1 MAPVTDVD
9 DTAVCDLPAVEQAAL
24 LRSRQLSARE
34 LLAAHRLRVEALD
47 GVVNAVVTRTWE
59 RAEAEAAGCDEDAAR
74 GDWRGPLHGLVLAH
88 KDLNDT
94 AGIRTTYGSP
104 VFADHVPDVDHPVVA
119 RLVAAGVVTI
129 GKTNTPEF
137 GAGSHTFNPVFG
149 VTRNPWAPALSAGG
163 SSGGAAAA
171 VAAGMLSLAD
181 GSDVGGSLRNPPGF
195 CGVVGLRPSVGRV
208 PNTGPGHQHHRM
220 PTHGPIGRCVDD
232 VALGLSV
239 MAGPDP
245 RALLALPEPGATF
258 APPLEPLRALAA
270 AAATERTGRPLRVAL
285 SLDLGG
291 LPVDPAV
298 RLAVRAA
305 ADTLAVLGWEVEE
318 ADPPLDGAD
327 ECFAALRAFM
337 YASDLGRRLGPD
349 DVGRLKETVQ
359 LEIREGLSIRTTD
372 VAAAFAAE
380 TLLAQRVA
388 QFFEGFDVLLAP
400 TAQVLPFPV
409 EHEWVTVVD
418 GVPMQ
423 RYTDWMRS
431 CSRVTVLGV
440 PALSL
445 PAGFAQTPDG
455 THVPVGLQLAA
466 RPGADLFLLRVAK
479 AAEEALGRLGT
490 PPLAPLMA
498 ARPSSGGE
506 GALRRRS

>member
-1 MAPVTDVD
+1 MSLADE
-9 DTAVCDLPAVEQAAL
+9 TAVCDLPAVEQAAL
-24 LRSRQLSARE
+24 LAARALSARE
-34 LLAAHRLRVEALD
+34 LLAAHRARVEALD

-59 RAEAEAAGCDEDAAR
+59 RAEAEAAACDDTAAA
-74 GDWRGPLHGLVLAH
+74 GGSRGPLHGLVLAH

-94 AGIRTTYGSP
+94 RGIRTTYGSP

-119 RLVAAGVVTI
+119 RLVAAGVVTV

-208 PNTGPGHQHHRM
+208 PNSGPGHQHHRL

-245 RALLALPEPGATF
+245 GGLLSLPEPGRRF
-258 APPLEPLRALAA
+258 APPLEPLPPLAA
-270 AAATERTGRPLRVAL
+270 ATAGQRSGRPLRVAL
-285 SLDLGG
+285 SADLGG

-298 RLAVRAA
+298 RVAVRAA

-349 DVGRLKETVQ
+349 DVARLKATVQ
-359 LEIREGLSIRTTD
+359 LEIREGLGIRTDQVADAFALETTLAHR
-372 VAAAFAAE
+372 VAA
-380 TLLAQRVA
+380 
-388 QFFEGFDVLLAP
+388 FFERYDVLLAP

-409 EHEWVTVVD
+409 EHEWVQVVD
-418 GVPMQ
+418 GVPME
-423 RYTDWMRS
+423 RYTDWMRA
-431 CSRVTVLGV
+431 CSRLSVLGV
-440 PALSL
+440 PVLSL
-445 PAGFAQTPDG
+445 PAGMAQTADG
-455 THVPVGLQLAA
+455 VHVPVGLQLAA
-466 RPGADLFLLRVAK
+466 RHGADLFLLRVAK

-490 PPLAPLMA
+490 PPLGPLLGPPPTPA
-498 ARPSSGGE
+498 
-506 GALRRRS
+506 

>member
-1 MAPVTDVD
+1 MFQTLDEA
-9 DTAVCDLPAVEQAAL
+9 TAVCDLPAVEQAAL
-24 LRSRQLSARE
+24 LRAKQLSAVE
-34 LLAAHRLRVEALD
+34 LLEAHRRRVEVLD

-59 RAEAEAAGCDEDAAR
+59 RAEAEAKVCDEAAAR
-74 GDWRGPLHGLVLAH
+74 GEFLGPLHGLVTAF

-94 AGIRTTYGSP
+94 KGIRTTYGSP
-104 VFADHVPDVDHPVVA
+104 VFADHVPDADHPVVA
-119 RLVAAGVVTI
+119 RVVAAGAVTI

-171 VAAGMLSLAD
+171 VAVGMVSLAD

-208 PNTGPGHQHHRM
+208 PNWTPGHQHHRM

-239 MAGPDP
+239 MAGPD
-245 RALLALPEPGATF
+245 AAAMLSLPEPGSTF
-258 APPLEPLRALAA
+258 APPLQPLPPLAA
-270 AAATERTGRPLRVAL
+270 SGPDEHAGRPLRVAL
-285 SLDLGG
+285 SHDLGG

-318 ADPPLDGAD
+318 ADPPVDGVD
-327 ECFAALRAFM
+327 ETFAALRAFM

-349 DVGRLKETVQ
+349 DVGRLKQTVQ
-359 LEIREGLSIRTTD
+359 LEIREGLAIGVGQ
-372 VAAAFAAE
+372 VADAFAAE
-380 TLLAQRVA
+380 SRLHRQTHE
-388 QFFEGFDVLLAP
+388 FFDRYDLLLAP

-409 EHEWVTVVD
+409 EDEWVRVVD

-423 RYTDWMRS
+423 RYTDWMRACTRLS
-431 CSRVTVLGV
+431 VLGV

-445 PAGFAQTPDG
+445 PAGMAQAPDG

-466 RPGADLFLLRVAK
+466 RPGADLFLLRAAK

-490 PPLAPLMA
+490 PPLQPLL
-498 ARPSSGGE
+498 GG
-506 GALRRRS
+506 

>member
-1 MAPVTDVD
+1 VTAPGTSLEH
-9 DTAVCDLPAVEQAAL
+9 TTVCDLPAVEQAAL
-24 LRSRQLSARE
+24 LRAKELSARE
-34 LLAAHRLRVEALD
+34 LLAAHRARVEALD

-59 RAEAEAAGCDEDAAR
+59 RAEAEAAACDEAAAR
-74 GDWRGPLHGLVLAH
+74 GESRGPLHGLVTAF

-94 AGIRTTYGSP
+94 RGIRTTYGSP

-119 RLVAAGVVTI
+119 RVVAAGAVTI

-171 VAAGMLSLAD
+171 VAAGMVSLAD

-195 CGVVGLRPSVGRV
+195 CGVVGLRPSVGRI
-208 PNTGPGHQHHRM
+208 PNSGPGHQHHRM

-245 RALLALPEPGATF
+245 LGMLSLPEPGSAF
-258 APPLEPLRALAA
+258 APPLHPLPPFDASGPG
-270 AAATERTGRPLRVAL
+270 ERTGRPLRVAL
-285 SLDLGG
+285 SPDLGG

-305 ADTLAVLGWEVEE
+305 ADTLAVLGWDVEE
-318 ADPPLDGAD
+318 ADPPVDGVD
-327 ECFAALRAFM
+327 ETFAALRAFM

-349 DVGRLKETVQ
+349 DVRRLKGTVQ
-359 LEIREGLSIRTTD
+359 LEIREGLAIRTD
-372 VAAAFAAE
+372 QVADAFAAE
-380 TLLAQRVA
+380 TEIVRRTHAFFDRYDLLV
-388 QFFEGFDVLLAP
+388 AP

-409 EHEWVTVVD
+409 EQEWVTVVD

-423 RYTDWMRS
+423 RYTDWMRACTRLS
-431 CSRVTVLGV
+431 VSGV

-445 PAGFAQTPDG
+445 PAGMAQTADG
-455 THVPVGLQLAA
+455 AHVPVGLQLAA
-466 RPGADLFLLRVAK
+466 RPGADLFLLRAAK

-490 PPLAPLMA
+490 PPFGPLLT
-498 ARPSSGGE
+498 RP
-506 GALRRRS
+506 A

>member
-1 MAPVTDVD
+1 MD

-245 RALLALPEPGATF
+245 R
-258 APPLEPLRALAA
+258 
-270 AAATERTGRPLRVAL
+270 
-285 SLDLGG
+285 
-291 LPVDPAV
+291 
-298 RLAVRAA
+298 
-305 ADTLAVLGWEVEE
+305 
-318 ADPPLDGAD
+318 
-327 ECFAALRAFM
+327 
-337 YASDLGRRLGPD
+337 
-349 DVGRLKETVQ
+349 
-359 LEIREGLSIRTTD
+359 
-372 VAAAFAAE
+372 
-380 TLLAQRVA
+380 
-388 QFFEGFDVLLAP
+388 
-400 TAQVLPFPV
+400 
-409 EHEWVTVVD
+409 
-418 GVPMQ
+418 
-423 RYTDWMRS
+423 
-431 CSRVTVLGV
+431 
-440 PALSL
+440 
-445 PAGFAQTPDG
+445 
-455 THVPVGLQLAA
+455 
-466 RPGADLFLLRVAK
+466 
-479 AAEEALGRLGT
+479 
-490 PPLAPLMA
+490 
-498 ARPSSGGE
+498 
-506 GALRRRS
+506 

>member
-1 MAPVTDVD
+1 MTLLE
-9 DTAVCDLPAVEQAAL
+9 DTAVCDLPAVEQVAL
-24 LRSRQLSARE
+24 LRARELSASE
-34 LLAAHRLRVEALD
+34 LLAAHRARVEALD
-47 GVVNAVVTRTWE
+47 GIVNAVVTRTWE
-59 RAEAEAAGCDEDAAR
+59 RAEADAAACDAAAAR
-74 GDWRGPLHGLVLAH
+74 GVWRGPLHGLVTAF
-88 KDLNDT
+88 KDLDDT
-94 AGIRTTYGSP
+94 RGIRTTYGSP

-119 RLVAAGVVTI
+119 RLVAAGVVTV

-181 GSDVGGSLRNPPGF
+181 GSDVGGSLRNPPAF

-245 RALLALPEPGATF
+245 RGLLSLPEPGSGF
-258 APPLEPLRALAA
+258 APPLEPLAALAA
-270 AAATERTGRPLRVAL
+270 SGPGERTGRPLRVAL

-291 LPVDPAV
+291 LPVDPVV
-298 RLAVRAA
+298 RLAVRTA
-305 ADTLAVLGWEVEE
+305 ADTLAVLGWDVEE

-337 YASDLGRRLGPD
+337 YAGDLGRRLGPD
-349 DVGRLKETVQ
+349 DVRRLKETVQ
-359 LEIREGLSIRTTD
+359 LEIREGLAIRTD
-372 VAAAFAAE
+372 QVADAFAAE
-380 TLLAQRVA
+380 TTLAQRA
-388 QFFEGFDVLLAP
+388 AEFFARYDVLLAP

-409 EHEWVTVVD
+409 EQEWVTVVD
-418 GVPMQ
+418 GVPME
-423 RYTDWMRS
+423 RYTDWMRICTRLS
-431 CSRVTVLGV
+431 VLGV
-440 PALSL
+440 PAVSL
-445 PAGFAQTPDG
+445 PAGMAPTPDG
-455 THVPVGLQLAA
+455 VHVPVGLQLAA
-466 RPGADLFLLRVAK
+466 RHGADRFLLRVAR
-479 AAEEALGRLGT
+479 AAEDALGRLGT
-490 PPLAPLMA
+490 PPLHPLA
-498 ARPSSGGE
+498 AGR
-506 GALRRRS
+506 